1 MTTCLT
7 CTHAAMRDR
16 RDAKRNEILAQ
27 MARLG
32 LINCT
37 KSPLRATFHAFGDSC
52 KRWQQAD
59 AKTIEARQRAVEIL
73 AAVDSGPP
81 SAIVS

>member
-1 MTTCLT
+1 MTTCLS
-7 CTHAAMRDR
+7 CSHAAMRDR
-16 RDAKRNEILAQ
+16 RDAKRNEILVE

-37 KSPLRATFHAFGDSC
+37 GSVYRATFHAFGHSC

-59 AKTIEARQRAVEIL
+59 TKTIEARQRAVEKL
-73 AAVDSGPP
+73 EKETPRQA
-81 SAIVS
+81 

>member
-16 RDAKRNEILAQ
+16 RDAKRNKILVE

-37 KSPLRATFHAFGDSC
+37 KSPFRATFHAFGHSC
-52 KRWQQAD
+52 TRWLQAD

-73 AAVDSGPP
+73 ASR
-81 SAIVS
+81 